1 MSGVEAIRLEPYDAH
16 QKTVIW
22 LHGIGQDGRIFAPL
36 VQEFHL
42 PERGVRNVFLQA
54 PARQAFDDDQ
64 LQSVWFEQRRWNLS
78 EADPQGLE
86 DAIRRIDEVI
96 DEEARA
102 VGPDNVVLA
111 GFSQGAA
118 LALIV
123 GLRRRQAIGGMA
135 LYAPYL
141 LRQGNLRETRTAE
154 SVNTRIWIGHGDCDR
169 IVPPAFSERIAQ
181 LLESGGYAIEYRRY
195 PDRDHEAF
203 IGVEETHLANIL

>member
-1 MSGVEAIRLEPYDAH
+1 MSGVDAIRIEPADTH
-16 QKTVIW
+16 RKTVIW
-22 LHGIGQDGRIFAPL
+22 LHGIGQDGRIFEPL

-54 PARQAFDDDQ
+54 PARQAFDQDA
-64 LQSVWFEQRRWNLS
+64 LQSVWFEQRRWNLT

-86 DAIRRIDEVI
+86 AAIQQVDEVV

-102 VGPDNVVLA
+102 VGPEHVVLA

-141 LRQGNLRETRTAE
+141 LRQANLRETRTAE
-154 SVNTRIWIGHGDCDR
+154 SVNTRVWIGHGDRDR

-195 PDRDHEAF
+195 PEKDHEAF
-203 IGVEETHLANIL
+203 TGVEETHLANIL